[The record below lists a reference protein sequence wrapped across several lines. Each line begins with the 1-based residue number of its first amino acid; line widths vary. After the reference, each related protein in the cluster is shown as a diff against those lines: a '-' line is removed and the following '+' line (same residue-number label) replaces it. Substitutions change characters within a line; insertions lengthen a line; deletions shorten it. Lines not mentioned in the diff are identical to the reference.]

1 MPILTVTGGATI
13 REGEKAI
20 FTVSLTSA
28 LTQDV
33 WFRASTITSAGASSA
48 DGDYD
53 AILDKLYFIP
63 AGSKKI
69 NISVQTYNAG
79 TQNEGLEGVGL
90 WVDEVYH
97 YDVSIG
103 GNGKGYV
110 TILDTIPPIELSVRN
125 TSGNEGNKIGFIVQ
139 AENPVLYDTTVYLQ
153 VQGTTTAGIASGN
166 WWVAGL
172 IKSGQTSTTVN
183 ISTIDDGQSGNRRID
198 VKLFSYYEE
207 VVMLDDTAYGTVYN
221 TTLNQLPILDIFA
234 DSDVNEGQETTSYAR
249 LSFAVNYDVTFQ
261 VSTWLGEA
269 SGDANRN
276 PDSPDYEYLLNKTF
290 IIYAG
295 TLTSPIPVRTLRNN
309 DPTDWAQ
316 EVFSIRVEPGSVSGA
331 ILGQARADILIK
343 DVAIATSPEPDL
355 SAFQHLIDTLVIYEG
370 VSGTAAIITESNT
383 LSTIA
388 QSLEVRG
395 LLADGVWEATGLG
408 AIGGDEGY
416 FLSLN
421 WWPSVLAFVAKSAYR
436 AATGQEMFDEISYG
450 EIINNSGAVAPKNMS
465 YSSEQ
470 IAYEGNSILK
480 PGDMV
485 DGRLVIHQ
493 PWMAL
498 KDGSNDF
505 VVSSSSQGRDGGNN
519 FSHNG
524 DISNSFD
531 WSGVSKYAVV
541 PVDSYV
547 VASDDSKG
555 IGNSNHGLGNFVT
568 LKAVNKTGD
577 GKDIYLTFA
586 HLEQGTV
593 NQLLKSSDINQ
604 VIKAGTLIGETG
616 NTGGDYDVH
625 LHMQAGTALGAY
637 KDMQLTNATDDI
649 PPVYMM
655 GFRKEDV
662 VALGELADEDP
673 SRVFLVQDYGF
684 PIGYNGGRIVENI
697 LPTINLSTFS
707 DINTFIALDSEAI
720 MVDRGGQD
728 NIYAMFKVRQYEDV
742 GLTQEVAVDWSSA
755 NLRFTT
761 LKGNSGGNGVDYVG
775 GENVRGSSF
784 AEPIYFD
791 ASTGQVFVKLLN
803 YEQNWAGKAD
813 KTMGLMIESAS
824 GLVVI
829 QKGNTYATLASGSEP
844 VGMGGDLITPSE
856 VVNGDT
862 DDDLFVAEAG
872 DHTYLGKEGFD
883 EIHYYGDGSNISN
896 FTFIRLS
903 DGSTQVESPTFG
915 TDILTS
921 VEGIYFGQSNLWKLV
936 SDLILDETENGTIG
950 DDVFT
955 ASMGNDT
962 YNGGQGFD
970 EISFFGP
977 ESLVSNF
984 TFTQNPDSSVTVI
997 SPYGTDT
1004 LNSIEG
1010 VWFGASVEWHS
1021 VNSLV
1026 L

>member
-1 MPILTVTGGATI
+1 MPILTVTGGATV

-97 YDVSIG
+97 YDVTIG
-103 GNGKGYV
+103 GTGKGYV

-139 AENPVLYDTTVYLQ
+139 AENPVLYDTNVYLQ

-166 WWVAGL
+166 WWVAGV

-183 ISTIDDGQSGNRRID
+183 ISTVDDGQSGNRRID

-221 TTLNQLPILDIFA
+221 TTPNQLPVLDIFA
-234 DSDVNEGQETTSYAR
+234 GGDVNEGQETTSYAR

-276 PDSPDYEYLLNKTF
+276 PDSPDYEYLLNETF

-331 ILGQARADILIK
+331 ILGQSRADILIK
-343 DVAIATSPEPDL
+343 DVVETTPPEPDL

-370 VSGTAAIITESNT
+370 VSGAAAIITESNT

-395 LLADGVWEATGLG
+395 ILADGVWDATGLG
-408 AIGGDEGY
+408 AIGGDEDY

-421 WWPSVLAFVAKSAYR
+421 WWPSVLAFVAKSAYK
-436 AATGQEMFDEISYG
+436 AATGQELFDEISYG

-493 PWMAL
+493 PWVAF
-498 KDGSNDF
+498 DDNNNTIATRSAQGRYGPEH
-505 VVSSSSQGRDGGNN
+505 VSSHQTSDPTKAKLA
-519 FSHNG
+519 H
-524 DISNSFD
+524 SFD
-531 WSGVSKYAVV
+531 WTDTETPSGGDKMYAVAPFDAEV
-541 PVDSYV
+541 LYASGKTSDSGL
-547 VASDDSKG
+547 SSTF
-555 IGNSNHGLGNFVT
+555 GNVVT
-568 LKAVNKTGD
+568 LKSLQKYD
-577 GKDIYLTFA
+577 GEYIYITYM
-586 HLEQGTV
+586 HLEENSTV
-593 NQLLKSSDINQ
+593 IPLQTSVTQQLIIDGSPGSGSIIQTGQ
-604 VIKAGTLIGETG
+604 VIGDVGG
-616 NTGGDYDVH
+616 TGGWNDH
-625 LHMQAGTALGAY
+625 LHVSVGIQLDTVANIEISIPKLPTDTPPIYMLGFTKDNVGT
-637 KDMQLTNATDDI
+637 NN
-649 PPVYMM
+649 
-655 GFRKEDV
+655 
-662 VALGELADEDP
+662 ELSLPEN
-673 SRVFLVQDYGF
+673 FVQDYGF
-684 PIGYNGGRIVENI
+684 PIGEKYGDNYVAGSNNEP
-697 LPTINLSTFS
+697 LFQSLTYAE
-707 DINTFIALDSEAI
+707 FI
-720 MVDRGGQD
+720 
-728 NIYAMFKVRQYEDV
+728 
-742 GLTQEVAVDWSSA
+742 SA
-755 NLRFTT
+755 NPNFGTGGDFPIPDPIWTGTADAETNAYWEGKVSNVNEFINAGDGYDFILA
-761 LKGNSGGNGVDYVG
+761 SGGNDVIDGQGDG
-775 GENVRGSSF
+775 
-784 AEPIYFD
+784 
-791 ASTGQVFVKLLN
+791 GQVNIIGNGAIRANF
-803 YEQNWAGKAD
+803 EFTQMAD
-813 KTMGLMIESAS
+813 
-824 GLVVI
+824 
-829 QKGNTYATLASGSEP
+829 
-844 VGMGGDLITPSE
+844 GGVQAISL
-856 VVNGDT
+856 
-862 DDDLFVAEAG
+862 
-872 DHTYLGKEGFD
+872 
-883 EIHYYGDGSNISN
+883 DGS
-896 FTFIRLS
+896 
-903 DGSTQVESPTFG
+903 FG
-915 TDILTS
+915 TDR
-921 VEGIYFGQSNLWKLV
+921 Y
-936 SDLILDETENGTIG
+936 
-950 DDVFT
+950 
-955 ASMGNDT
+955 
-962 YNGGQGFD
+962 YNID
-970 EISFFGP
+970 
-977 ESLVSNF
+977 
-984 TFTQNPDSSVTVI
+984 
-997 SPYGTDT
+997 
-1004 LNSIEG
+1004 G
-1010 VWFGASVEWHS
+1010 VWFDGQGNIPGNWYNLADLLINTQNDGDGIAPTETWQTFNELFSGTAGNDFIRGGSGIDWFTATAGNDFIFGGDGQSDDPDWNQVNFNTTPFGEIAWGYDPTSDLLFSNHADLGHDVYDKDITDFWFDADGEWHGRAELIGLATTS
-1021 VNSLV
+1021 FEFV
-1026 L
+1026 